1 MEVLISLL
9 MVVILDQGTKYLII
23 ENLRL
28 HQSIP
33 IIEDIFHLTYIRN
46 QGAAFGILQGRL
58 TFLIVVTMLA
68 IILLAL
74 FYNELP
80 IDNRFSRIILG
91 LGIGGALGNLI
102 DRVRLGYV
110 VDFFDF
116 RVWPVFN
123 VADIAIVVTV
133 AIFSY
138 WLLVIEGK

>member
-9 MVVILDQGTKYLII
+9 LTVILDQGTKYLVM
-23 ENLRL
+23 ENLDL
-28 HQSIP
+28 YQSIP

-46 QGAAFGILQGRL
+46 QGAAFGILQGRV
-58 TFLIVVTMLA
+58 TFLIIVTVLA
-68 IILLAL
+68 IILLIV

-80 IDNRFSRIILG
+80 VDNRFNRLILG

-123 VADIAIVVTV
+123 IADVAIVITV
-133 AIFSY
+133 SIFSY
-138 WLLVIEGK
+138 WVVVIEGK